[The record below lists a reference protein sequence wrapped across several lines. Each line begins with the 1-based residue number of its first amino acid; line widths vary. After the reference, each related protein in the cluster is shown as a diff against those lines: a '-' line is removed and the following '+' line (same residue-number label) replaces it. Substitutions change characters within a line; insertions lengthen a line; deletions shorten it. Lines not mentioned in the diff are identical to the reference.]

1 MKETNLK
8 QYWIKLQLLNP
19 EIWFNG
25 RNSNNCLKNDYFDKF
40 RKRQRKNSDVTCFQ
54 KNPVADLTK
63 FKGFKSKLFPI
74 IFQKIPTQVSCIL
87 NAVKLLRWIFLR
99 K

>member
-1 MKETNLK
+1 M
-8 QYWIKLQLLNP
+8 QLLNP
-19 EIWFNG
+19 EIWFND
-25 RNSNNCLKNDYFDKF
+25 RNSNNCLKNDYFHKL
-40 RKRQRKNSDVTCFQ
+40 RKLQRKHSD
-54 KNPVADLTK
+54 PVADLTK

-74 IFQKIPTQVSCIL
+74 NFQKIPTQVSCIL